1 MNRRLINILVKHAEK
16 AYLKREFEKAS
27 LYANQAIDLSKKE
40 DVKDELR
47 KVYLLKGK
55 IQNSKGEYAQDNDL
69 LEDAGNCF
77 IQAQKYTSSQ
87 PDAQILLNDGHVFF
101 NQKNY
106 NEAFQ
111 NYEKA
116 LEVAEKESDLEL
128 ILTAMVHISRALIS
142 QKNFKNGFEI
152 AEQFFLLLEDDIK
165 PETRLLCYEQYIAVH
180 IKMGNFVTAATHG
193 GVALKLAIE
202 LEDVENEIKI
212 INSIAITH
220 AVKGEYKQ
228 AFDYLMQCKTKSE
241 AIGFHQYVGKA
252 LINIGNIFS
261 ALSNH
266 DEAYDNYKTLV
277 SVPALFNGL
286 DDYTKGILYYNLGCI
301 AYNLN
306 KKEEAFHYVN
316 EAKQLGEKFENKRLI
331 ARSQYELIRM
341 HLGEGELEEA
351 LFLAKIVEELYASSS
366 GNGKEN
372 ESHLANIAEINYL
385 QGKHEAAIKY
395 GLKAAQRANEVQNH
409 KTRKRVYKILADVYK
424 KLGDFENAY
433 LYLDLY
439 AVASEEFFKEM
450 RRRTMIDLEMKYET
464 KRKEKEIELLR
475 SEMMLQQQELEY
487 TQQLADKNEKVAAAQ
502 EEIRQFTYAVSHDL
516 KEPLRMIGS
525 FSKLLSRKYESVATS
540 DDLEFFG
547 YINNGVVRMSDLLD
561 GLLEYGRLGKHDDKK
576 VWVNLKTTM
585 EEITETYYLKIQ
597 GENAIIQFDELPI
610 IYSNRLMLLQLLQNL
625 VANGLKFKRP
635 GIAPVV
641 KVSYEEKDEMHI
653 IRVSDNGI
661 GIAKEYQERIFQIF
675 ARLHKRETY
684 EGTGIGLAMCK
695 KIVNHLKGDIQIDS
709 EVGKGTTFIIIF
721 PKSDLS
727 KINDTLNNDADQ

>member
-27 LYANQAIDLSKKE
+27 LYANQAIDLSEKEHKKN
-40 DVKDELR
+40 ELR
-47 KVYLLKGK
+47 KVYLLKGR
-55 IQNSKGEYAQDNDL
+55 IQNSKGQYAQDNHL
-69 LEDAGNCF
+69 IEDAASYFN
-77 IQAQKYTSSQ
+77 QAKEYSSNQ
-87 PDAQILLNDGHVFF
+87 SDAQILLNCGHVFF
-101 NQKNY
+101 NQKNCK
-106 NEAFQ
+106 EAFK

-116 LEVAEKESDLEL
+116 LEVAEKAGDLEL
-128 ILTAMVHISRALIS
+128 ILTAMVHVSRVFIA
-142 QKNFKNGFEI
+142 QKKFKNAFEL

-180 IKMGNFVTAATHG
+180 IKMGDFVTAAEHG
-193 GVALKLAIE
+193 AAALKLAVE
-202 LEDVENEIKI
+202 LEDIENEVKI

-241 AIGFHQYVGKA
+241 AIGFHQYVGKV

-266 DEAYDNYKTLV
+266 EEAYDNYKNLV
-277 SVPALFNGL
+277 SVPALYNGL

-301 AYNLN
+301 AYTLN
-306 KKEEAFHYVN
+306 KKEEAFNYVN
-316 EAKQLGEKFENKRLI
+316 KAKGIGETFENQRLI

-341 HLGEGELEEA
+341 HLGEGQLKEA
-351 LFLAKIVEELYASSS
+351 LSLAKKVEKLYASSS
-366 GNGKEN
+366 GNGKES

-385 QGKHEAAIKY
+385 QGKHEVAIEY
-395 GLKAAQRANEVQNH
+395 GIKAAQRANEVQNH
-409 KTRKRVYKILADVYK
+409 KTRKRSYKILADVYK

-464 KRKEKEIELLR
+464 SKKKKEIELLR

-525 FSKLLSRKYESVATS
+525 FSKLLSRKYESVATP
-540 DDLEFFG
+540 DDVEFFG
-547 YINNGVVRMSDLLD
+547 YINNGVTRMSDLLEA
-561 GLLEYGRLGKHDDKK
+561 LLEYGRVGKHDDEK

-597 GENAIIQFDELPI
+597 EEKGTIHFEELPI
-610 IYSNRLMLLQLLQNL
+610 IHSNRLMLLQLLQNL

-635 GIAPVV
+635 DVAPIV
-641 KVSYEEKDEMHI
+641 KVSYEQKDEMHI

-661 GIAKEYQERIFQIF
+661 GIAEEYQERIFQIF

-695 KIVNHLKGDIQIDS
+695 KIVNHLKGNIDILS
-709 EVGKGTTFIIIF
+709 EVGKGTTFIITF

-727 KINDTLNNDADQ
+727 RINDTLNNDTEQ